1 MAGNAHIDMHRGDP
15 EMIETYHIEIAGREY
30 DVHLNFD
37 ETLVN
42 GKDVSPEH
50 VEFDGHTVTYR
61 SRSLIEQ
68 LVLDRSEDQAYIT
81 MNGRELPVTIETS
94 RDRLL
99 KMAENASSAGVH
111 HAEIKAAMPGLVVGI
126 NRQVGESVKK
136 GDSILIL
143 EAMKMEND
151 VRSPVDGVISE
162 IHAKDRGS
170 VEKGDVLVV
179 FE

>member
-1 MAGNAHIDMHRGDP
+1 
-15 EMIETYHIEIAGREY
+15 MIETYHIEIAGRVYE
-30 DVHLNFD
+30 VHLDFD
-37 ETLVN
+37 RTTVN
-42 GKDVSPEH
+42 GKSVVPEH
-50 VEFDGHTVTYR
+50 VEFDGHTVKYR
-61 SRSLIEQ
+61 LQSFIRQ
-68 LVLDRSEDQAYIT
+68 LVLDRSEEQAYIT

-111 HAEIKAAMPGLVVGI
+111 HAEIKAAMPGLVIRI
-126 NRQVGESVKK
+126 NRQVGDSVKK

-143 EAMKMEND
+143 EAMKMENE
-151 VRSPVDGVISE
+151 VRAPVDGVIAE
-162 IHAKDRGS
+162 IHAKNHGS